1 MNPSERGKIFPR
13 AISPKQASDSGLAL
27 LLILLLAGWFL
38 QSWLFLKLA
47 IPVLLLIM
55 TLPVVFR
62 PFAYLWLGF
71 SNVLGAVMSKL
82 ILSVVFF
89 ALVVPIGVLRKLM
102 GKDPMRL
109 SDFKK
114 SAGSVFKIRE
124 REFTSADLERP
135 F

>member
-1 MNPSERGKIFPR
+1 MNPDEGERIFPHTL
-13 AISPKQASDSGLAL
+13 SKKQVSDSGLAL

-38 QSWLFLKLA
+38 QNWLYLKLA
-47 IPVLLLIM
+47 IFVLLLIM
-55 TLPVVFR
+55 TIPAVFR
-62 PFAYLWLGF
+62 PYAFLWLGF

-89 ALVVPIGVLRKLM
+89 ALVVPIGALRRLI
-102 GKDPMRL
+102 GKDAMRL